1 MTSQDIM
8 MTDETSSLSSSSI
21 ESSSSSFSSYSTES
35 SLSSSSCSTECSS
48 SSLCSAKSVITKTTS
63 NKRILISCGVLLH
76 APRDDEFLCYSGKVT
91 DHSHLPNPAELEVR
105 NLREK
110 MRQRAESEILPLQII
125 AEHEM
130 RNALLTVEALAV
142 LPGVTNIDI
151 VLIFL
156 YNVNILVYFLF
167 MFVLGHNLV
176 HNRRKM
182 IPPIPQS
189 CSFLI
194 PDLHT
199 TDYHN
204 KERDIRFAG
213 RLLIW
218 STDVQLNLL
227 FDSQRLHMDGTF
239 CTAPPNFDQ
248 MFIIQAISHGTCV
261 YKNVQSRGLSL
272 TYLDN
277 IMIRS
282 VIRQMMAL
290 ALVPEQYIPSLF
302 ANLGQE
308 LNGSECNELSDLFK
322 YFNDHWM

>member
-21 ESSSSSFSSYSTES
+21 ESSSSS
-35 SLSSSSCSTECSS
+35 LS
-48 SSLCSAKSVITKTTS
+48 SAKSVITKTTS
-63 NKRILISCGVLLH
+63 NKRILMLVIDGYNFQFKNFNKKKDLKFWRCANRSCGVLLH
-76 APRDDEFLCYSGKVT
+76 ATRDDEFLCYSGKVT

-110 MRQRAESEILPLQII
+110 MRQRTESEILPLQII

-194 PDLHT
+194 SDLHT

-204 KERDIRFAG
+204 KERLLLHDSDDPKFQINLSGDVRFAG
-213 RLLIW
+213 RLLI
-218 STDVQLNLL
+218 
-227 FDSQRLHMDGTF
+227 
-239 CTAPPNFDQ
+239 
-248 MFIIQAISHGTCV
+248 
-261 YKNVQSRGLSL
+261 
-272 TYLDN
+272 
-277 IMIRS
+277 
-282 VIRQMMAL
+282 
-290 ALVPEQYIPSLF
+290 
-302 ANLGQE
+302 
-308 LNGSECNELSDLFK
+308 
-322 YFNDHWM
+322 

>member
-76 APRDDEFLCYSGKVT
+76 ATRDDEFLCYSGKVT

-322 YFNDHWM
+322 YFNDH